1 MGIRKCINTISNVVA
16 YNFPVAEP
24 KVSNAS
30 GEILSDSHE
39 SGAFVRV
46 FDTSVGSDNAGDYII
61 MHYCNLILDEV
72 FGTDIKRQYVPT
84 HVRPGAALFKKKAP
98 ISIFCGTNI
107 LYSNMQEHSM
117 WKMPLGAGRTIDSVV
132 GLGLGWEYYEDRKL
146 SGYTRK
152 IFDEVFSNDL
162 VHSVRDKYTYEK
174 LKAFGY
180 NNVLFTACPTMW
192 RLDEKHCSE
201 IPTSKGKSVVT
212 TITDYNKDPDS
223 DRAMLDILKRNY
235 EKVYVWIQGEKDR
248 GYLESICDVS
258 SLELIDSTYEAYTKV
273 LESES
278 NLDFV
283 GTRLHAGIHALNLG
297 HRTIIVAIDNRA
309 KEMGKD
315 TNLPIIS
322 REDVADKLEGMINS
336 EVKTEILLPIENIKR
351 WKDQF
356 KGYMLQ

>member
-16 YNFPVAEP
+16 YNFPV
-24 KVSNAS
+24 
-30 GEILSDSHE
+30 GESVETDMI
-39 SGAFVRV
+39 RV

-84 HVRPGAALFKKKAP
+84 HVRPAVSEFIKRAP
-98 ISIFCGTNI
+98 LSIFCGTNI

-117 WKMPLGAGRTIDSVV
+117 WKMPFGAGKTISNVV
-132 GLGLGWEYYEDRKL
+132 GLGLGWEYYEDREL

-152 IFDEVFSNDL
+152 IFDEIFSNDL

-192 RLDEKHCSE
+192 RLDEKHCGS
-201 IPTSKGKSVVT
+201 IPTGKGKSVVT

-223 DRAMLDILKRNY
+223 DRAMLDILKKNY

-322 REDVADKLEGMINS
+322 REDVSDKLEGMINS
-336 EVKTEILLPIENIKR
+336 EVKTEILLPTENIKR

-356 KGYMLQ
+356 KGDERK